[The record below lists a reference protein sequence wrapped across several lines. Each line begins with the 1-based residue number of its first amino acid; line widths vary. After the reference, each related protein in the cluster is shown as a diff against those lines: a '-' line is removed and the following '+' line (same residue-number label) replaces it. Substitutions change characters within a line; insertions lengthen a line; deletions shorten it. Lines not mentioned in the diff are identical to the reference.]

1 MTSQTPPYAYPSPPL
16 NDQIDTYHGYRV
28 TDPFRTLEDLDA
40 PETRKWVDA
49 EQELTG
55 RFLEAVPQ
63 RAAIHKRLTDLWNY
77 ERFGAPTRV
86 GSRYVFSRNGGL
98 DNQSVLYIADTPGG
112 TAQVLLDPNML
123 SEDGTVALAGV
134 SFSDD
139 GSLMA
144 YATATSGS
152 DWMTW
157 RVRDIAGGIDLPD
170 EIRWSKFSGASWLP
184 DGRGFFYSRYAE
196 PAAEQ
201 QFKDENVHQTVYFH
215 ALGTP
220 QHADLEVY
228 ARPDHPHWGISAD
241 VTEDGRWLVIAAREG
256 TEPNNRVFVRD
267 VHGGAPV
274 IELLPEGDAEYRYIG
289 NDGDRFYFKTTL
301 GAPRGRIIS
310 VEVGERSPV
319 EIVPQSDDLLESAAL
334 FGDLFVLEYLH
345 DAHSIVRR
353 CDVHGVPL
361 GEIPLPGLGSANG
374 FGGKRRM
381 METFFAFSTYTD
393 PSSVYRLDVKCGTT
407 SLVFAP
413 TVGFDARDYVSE
425 QVFFASDDGTRIP
438 MIVTHK
444 RGFVRDGSAPALL
457 YGYGGFNISL
467 TPAFSPAVLVWLEL
481 GGVWAVPNLRGGG
494 EYGEEWHRAGTRERK
509 QNVFDD
515 FLAAAE
521 YLTANRFTSTPKL
534 AIFGG
539 SNGGLLV
546 GACMTQHPEKFGAAI
561 ASVGVFDMLR
571 FQKFTIGWAWTAD
584 YGSSDEA
591 DDFAYLYAYSPLH
604 NVRVDAAY
612 PATLIETA
620 DHDDRVFPAHSF
632 KFAAALQ
639 AAQGGPA
646 PILIRIEKKAG
657 HGAGKPTN
665 KIIEEVADR
674 YAFLLKVLDVN
685 GAQSPA

>member
-1 MTSQTPPYAYPSPPL
+1 MTSRTPPHAYPCPSH
-16 NDQIDTYHGYRV
+16 DGQIDTYHGFQV
-28 TDPFRTLEDLDA
+28 TDPFRKLEDLDA
-40 PETRKWVDA
+40 PETQTWVDA
-49 EQELTG
+49 EVELTE
-55 RFLEAVPQ
+55 RFFAAIPQ
-63 RAAIHKRLTDLWNY
+63 RAAIRARLMQLWNY
-77 ERFGAPTRV
+77 ERFGAPTQV
-86 GSRYVFSRNGGL
+86 GNRYVFSRNGGL
-98 DNQSVLYIADTPGG
+98 DNQSVLYIADAPAGP
-112 TAQVLLDPNML
+112 ARVLLDPNAL
-123 SEDGTVALAGV
+123 SEDGTVALVGV

-144 YATATSGS
+144 YATAASGS

-157 RVRDIAGGIDLPD
+157 HVRDIVRDRDLPD
-170 EIRWSKFSGASWLP
+170 EIRWSKFSGASWLL

-196 PAAEQ
+196 PAPEE
-201 QFKDENVHQTVYFH
+201 QFKNENINQTVYFH
-215 ALGTP
+215 ALGTA

-228 ARPDHPHWGISAD
+228 ARPDHPHWGIGAD
-241 VTEDGRWLVIAAREG
+241 VTEDGRWLVIASREG
-256 TEPNNRVFVRD
+256 TEPNNRVFIRD
-267 VHGGAPV
+267 ARGGAPV
-274 IELLPEGDAEYRYIG
+274 IELLPDGDAEYQYIG

-301 GAPRGRIIS
+301 DAPRGRIIS
-310 VEVGERSPV
+310 IDIADRSPC
-319 EIVPQSDDLLESAAL
+319 EIVSQSDDLLQSAAL
-334 FGDLFVLEYLH
+334 FGNVFVLEYLH
-345 DAHSIVRR
+345 DAHSVVRR
-353 CDVHGVPL
+353 RDLQGTPL
-361 GEIPLPGLGSANG
+361 GEISLPGLGTANG
-374 FGGKRRM
+374 FGGKRRAT
-381 METFFAFSTYTD
+381 ETFFAFSTYTN
-393 PSSVYRLDVKCGTT
+393 PSSIYRLDVESGRT

-413 TVGFDARDYVSE
+413 SVGFDAHDYTSE
-425 QVFFASDDGTRIP
+425 QVFYTSADGTRVP

-494 EYGEEWHRAGTRERK
+494 EYGEEWHHAGTRERK

-521 YLTANRFTSTPKL
+521 YLTANAFTSTAKL

-591 DDFAYLYAYSPLH
+591 ADFSYLYAYSPLH
-604 NVRVDAAY
+604 NVRAGTAY

-639 AAQGGPA
+639 AAQAGPA
-646 PILIRIEKKAG
+646 PVLIRIEKKAG

-665 KIIEEVADR
+665 KIIDEVADR